1 MPLPSWFKINPVEND
16 AYRAVASTI
25 ESEGLHTV
33 CQSSG
38 CPNRWECWGS
48 GTATFL
54 ILGDTCTRNCAF
66 CGIPG
71 GKPSDIDPHEPER
84 VALAV
89 QQLGIRHAVITSV
102 TRDDLPDGGARIFA
116 LTVAAIRET
125 IPSCPSCTIE
135 LLTPDFLGNEAA
147 IGEVIAATPD
157 ICGHNVETV
166 PRLYR
171 QVRPGAVYERSL
183 HLLERVSRAGL
194 VAKSG
199 LILGMG
205 ESTNEV
211 MAVMQDL
218 VSVGCRS
225 LTLGQYLNPG
235 GQGHP
240 VARFLPPEEFDDLR
254 DAALS
259 LGFSRVVAG
268 PLVRSSYKAAM

>member
-1 MPLPSWFKINPVEND
+1 MPLPPWFKINPIEND

-25 ESEGLHTV
+25 AAEGLHTV

-54 ILGDTCTRNCAF
+54 ILGNVCTRNCAF

-71 GKPSDIDPHEPER
+71 GKPEDVDPHEPER
-84 VALAV
+84 VAAAV
-89 QQLGIRHAVITSV
+89 KQLSIRHAVITSV

-125 IPSCPSCTIE
+125 IPSCTVE
-135 LLTPDFLGNEAA
+135 LLTPDFMGDDAA
-147 IGEVIAATPD
+147 IDTVINSKPD
-157 ICGHNVETV
+157 VFGHNVETV
-166 PRLYR
+166 QRLYR
-171 QVRPGAVYERSL
+171 QVRPGAAYERSL
-183 HLLERVSRAGL
+183 HLLQKVSRAGL
-194 VAKSG
+194 TAKSG

-205 ESTNEV
+205 ETTSEV
-211 MAVMQDL
+211 MTVLQDL
-218 VSVGCRS
+218 ISVGCRS
-225 LTLGQYLNPG
+225 LTIGQYLNPG

-240 VARFLPPEEFDDLR
+240 VARFVPPEEFDELQ

-259 LGFSRVVAG
+259 LGFAKVVSG
-268 PLVRSSYKAAM
+268 PLVRSSYKASIR

>member
-1 MPLPSWFKINPVEND
+1 MPLPPWFKINPVEND
-16 AYRAVASTI
+16 TYRAVASTI
-25 ESEGLHTV
+25 ATEGLHTV

-54 ILGDTCTRNCAF
+54 ILGNICTRNCAF

-71 GKPSDIDPHEPER
+71 GVPFGIDPHEPER
-84 VALAV
+84 VAAAV
-89 QQLGIRHAVITSV
+89 RQLGIRHAVITSV
-102 TRDDLPDGGARIFA
+102 TRDDLSDGGARIFA

-125 IPSCPSCTIE
+125 IPSCSVE
-135 LLTPDFLGNEAA
+135 LLTPDFLGNETA
-147 IGEVIAATPD
+147 IGTVIAASPD
-157 ICGHNVETV
+157 VLGHNVETV

-171 QVRPGAVYERSL
+171 QVRPGAAYERSL
-183 HLLERVSRAGL
+183 HLLEHVSRSGL

-205 ESTNEV
+205 EGANEV

-225 LTLGQYLNPG
+225 LTMGQYLNPG
-235 GQGHP
+235 GHGHP
-240 VARFLPPEEFDDLR
+240 VARFLPPEEFDELHDT
-254 DAALS
+254 ALS
-259 LGFSRVVAG
+259 IGFNKVVAG
-268 PLVRSSYKAAM
+268 PLVRSSYRASMK